1 MNDPDVVVVG
11 AGPNGL
17 MAAVVLAR
25 AGRRVTVLE
34 AADVPGGGTRSAEF
48 IQPGAIH
55 DICSAIHPLARAS
68 PAFRALD
75 HDGLL
80 RRQGLE
86 WVHPTVPVAHP
97 LDGGRAAI
105 LHRSVA
111 DTASG
116 LGADRAAYERL
127 VGPFVEAGF
136 ELTDGLLSPLRVPPR
151 HPIHLARFGVQGVQ
165 SAHGLASR
173 RFETDEARALFA
185 GLAAHSILSLRSP
198 STAAYGLILG
208 VLGHVVGWP
217 MARGGSQRIA
227 DALVGIIEDAGG
239 TVECG
244 HRVGSLSE
252 LPSSSAVVLDLTPRQ
267 VLAVL
272 GDRAPSRFSRALR
285 RYRYG
290 PGVVKV
296 DWVLDGPIPWTNQEC
311 ADAGT
316 VHLGGTLDEIV
327 AAEDEVMRGRIPE
340 RPYVLLAQ
348 QSLFDPTRSAAGTH
362 TVWAYCHVPNGSPV
376 DMTDRIEGQIE
387 RFAPGFRD
395 RVVGRHVMTTSAMEQ
410 HNENYVGGDI
420 NGGAGDI
427 RQFVAR
433 PTIGLHPWRTPV
445 EGVWMCSASTP
456 PGGGVHGMGGWHA
469 AHDVL
474 ARTNGT

>member
-1 MNDPDVVVVG
+1 MSDPDAIVVG

-34 AADVPGGGTRSAEF
+34 AADLPGGGTRSAEL
-48 IQPGAIH
+48 IQPGALH
-55 DICSAIHPLARAS
+55 DICSAIHPLALAS
-68 PAFRALD
+68 PAFREL
-75 HDGLL
+75 HGEGLL
-80 RRQGLE
+80 GSHGLE
-86 WVHPTVPVAHP
+86 WIHPTVPVAHP

-105 LHRSVA
+105 LHRSVE
-111 DTASG
+111 DTAAA
-116 LGADRAAYERL
+116 LGADGSAYERL
-127 VGPFVEAGF
+127 VGPFVGAGF
-136 ELTDGLLSPLRVPPR
+136 ELTDGLLSPFRVPPA
-151 HPIHLARFGVQGVQ
+151 HPVHLARFGLQGIR
-165 SAHGLASR
+165 SASGLASR

-198 STAAYGLILG
+198 ATAAYGLILG

-272 GDRAPSRFSRALR
+272 CDRAPSRFARALR

-296 DWVLDGPIPWTNQEC
+296 DWLLDGSIPWTNPQC
-311 ADAGT
+311 AEAGT
-316 VHLGGTLDEIV
+316 VHLGGTLEEIT
-327 AAEDEVMRGRIPE
+327 AAEEEVMQGRNPA

-348 QSLFDPTRSAAGTH
+348 QSLFDSSRSPEGTQ
-362 TVWAYCHVPNGSPV
+362 TVWGYCHVPNGSPV
-376 DMTDRIEGQIE
+376 DVSDRIEAQVE

-395 RVVGRHVMTTSAMEQ
+395 RIVGRHVMTTSAMEQ

-433 PTIGLHPWRTPV
+433 PTFGLHPWRTPV
-445 EGVWMCSASTP
+445 DGVWMCSASTP

-474 ARTNGT
+474 ARTN

>member
-1 MNDPDVVVVG
+1 MSDPDAIVVG

-25 AGRRVTVLE
+25 AGRRVTVFE
-34 AADVPGGGTRSAEF
+34 AAEVPGGGTRSAEL
-48 IQPGAIH
+48 IQTGSVH

-75 HDGLL
+75 DLGLL
-80 RRQGLE
+80 RSHGLE

-105 LHRSVA
+105 QHRSVTE
-111 DTASG
+111 TASG
-116 LGADRAAYERL
+116 LGADGAAYWRL
-127 VGPFVEAGF
+127 VGPYVDAGF
-136 ELTDGLLSPLRVPPR
+136 DLTDGLLSPLRIPPA
-151 HPIHLARFGVQGVQ
+151 HPVHLARFGLHGIR
-165 SAHGLASR
+165 SAHGLANS
-173 RFETDEARALFA
+173 RFETDEAKALFA

-198 STAAYGLILG
+198 ATAAYGLILG

-239 TVECG
+239 SVECG
-244 HRVGSLSE
+244 HRVGSISE
-252 LPSSSAVVLDLTPRQ
+252 LPPSSAVVLDLTPRQ
-267 VLAVL
+267 VLMVL
-272 GDRAPSRFSRALR
+272 GDRAPDRFARALR
-285 RYRYG
+285 RFRYG
-290 PGVVKV
+290 PGVVKL
-296 DWVLDGPIPWTNQEC
+296 DWVLDGPIPWTNPQC

-316 VHLGGTLDEIV
+316 VHLGGTLDEIT
-327 AAEDEVMRGRIPE
+327 AAEDDVMHGRIPE

-348 QSLFDPTRSAAGTH
+348 QSLFDPTRSPAGTH
-362 TVWAYCHVPNGSPV
+362 TAWGYCHVPNGSPV

-395 RVVGRHVMTTSAMEQ
+395 RVIGRHVMTTSAMER

-433 PTIGLHPWRTPV
+433 PTLGLHPWRTPV
-445 EGVWMCSASTP
+445 DGVWMCSASTP

-474 ARTNGT
+474 ARTT

>member
-1 MNDPDVVVVG
+1 MSDPDAIVVG

-34 AADVPGGGTRSAEF
+34 AADVAGGGTRSAEL
-48 IQPGAIH
+48 IRPGSVH
-55 DICSAIHPLARAS
+55 DVCSAIHPLALAS
-68 PAFRALD
+68 PAFRALAD
-75 HDGLL
+75 EGLL
-80 RRQGLE
+80 DAHGLD
-86 WVHPTVPVAHP
+86 WIHPTVPVAHP
-97 LDGGRAAI
+97 LDGGRAAV

-111 DTASG
+111 ETAAS
-116 LGADRAAYERL
+116 LGADRDAYQRL
-127 VGPFVEAGF
+127 VGPYVEAGY
-136 ELTDGLLSPLRVPPR
+136 ELTDGLLSPLRVPPA
-151 HPIHLARFGVQGVQ
+151 HPVHLARFGLQGIR

-173 RFETDEARALFA
+173 RFDTDEARALFA

-198 STAAYGLILG
+198 STAAYGLTLG
-208 VLGHVVGWP
+208 VLGHLVGWP
-217 MARGGSQRIA
+217 MARGGSQQIA
-227 DALVGIIEDAGG
+227 NALVGIIEDAGG

-272 GDRAPSRFSRALR
+272 GDRAPSRFARALR

-296 DWVLDGPIPWTNQEC
+296 DWVLDGPIPWTNPRC

-316 VHLGGTLDEIV
+316 VHLGGTLDEIT
-327 AAEDEVMRGRIPE
+327 AGEGEVMRGRTPE

-348 QSLFDPTRSAAGTH
+348 QSLFDPSRSPAGTH
-362 TVWAYCHVPNGSPV
+362 TVWGYCHVPNGSPV
-376 DMTDRIEGQIE
+376 DMTERIEAQVE

-395 RVVGRHVMTTSAMEQ
+395 RIVGRHVMTTSAMER

-420 NGGAGDI
+420 SGGAGDV
-427 RQFVAR
+427 RQFIAR
-433 PTIGLHPWRTPV
+433 PTLGLHPWRTPV
-445 EGVWMCSASTP
+445 DGVWMCSASTP

-469 AHDVL
+469 ANDVL
-474 ARTNGT
+474 ARTG

>member
-1 MNDPDVVVVG
+1 MSDPDVVVVG

-25 AGRRVTVLE
+25 AGRRVAVLE
-34 AADVPGGGTRSAEF
+34 AADVPGGGTRSAEL
-48 IQPGAIH
+48 IQPGSVH

-75 HDGLL
+75 EEGLL
-80 RRQGLE
+80 SMHGLE

-105 LHRSVA
+105 LHRSAA
-111 DTASG
+111 DTAAG
-116 LGADRAAYERL
+116 LGLDGAAYRQL
-127 VGPFVEAGF
+127 VEPFVNAGF
-136 ELTDGLLSPLRVPPR
+136 ELTDGLLSPLQLPPK
-151 HPIHLARFGVQGVQ
+151 HPLHLARFGLQGIR
-165 SAHGLASR
+165 SARGLASR

-198 STAAYGLILG
+198 ATAAYGLTLG
-208 VLGHVVGWP
+208 VLGHLVGWP

-227 DALVGIIEDAGG
+227 DALVGIIEEAGG
-239 TVECG
+239 TIECG
-244 HRVGSLSE
+244 HRIGSLSE
-252 LPSSSAVVLDLTPRQ
+252 LPPSSAVVLDLTPRQ

-272 GDRAPSRFSRALR
+272 GDRAPKRFARALR

-296 DWVLDGPIPWTNQEC
+296 DWVLDGPIPWTNAQC

-316 VHLGGTLDEIV
+316 VHLGGTLDEIT
-327 AAEDEVMRGRIPE
+327 AAEDDVMQGRHPE

-348 QSLFDPTRSAAGTH
+348 QSLFDPTRSPAGTH
-362 TVWAYCHVPNGSPV
+362 TVWAYCHVPNGSSI
-376 DMTDRIEGQIE
+376 DMTDRIERQIE

-395 RVVGRHVMTTSAMEQ
+395 RIIGRNVMTTSAMER

-433 PTIGLHPWRTPV
+433 PTLGPLPWRTPV
-445 EGVWMCSASTP
+445 DGVWMCSASTP

-474 ARTNGT
+474 GRTT

>member
-1 MNDPDVVVVG
+1 MSDPDAIVVG
-11 AGPNGL
+11 SGPNGL

-34 AADVPGGGTRSAEF
+34 AADTPGGGTRSAEL
-48 IQPGAIH
+48 IHPGTIH
-55 DICSAIHPLARAS
+55 DVCSAIHPLARAS

-75 HDGLL
+75 ADGLL
-80 RRQGLE
+80 DIHGLE

-97 LDGGRAAI
+97 LDGGRAAV

-111 DTASG
+111 DTASS
-116 LGADRAAYERL
+116 LGGDRAAYERL
-127 VGPFVEAGF
+127 VGPCVEAGF

-151 HPIHLARFGVQGVQ
+151 HPVHLARFGLQGIR

-173 RFETDEARALFA
+173 RFDTDEAQALFA

-198 STAAYGLILG
+198 ATAAYGLTLG
-208 VLGHVVGWP
+208 VLGHLVGWP
-217 MARGGSQRIA
+217 MAKGGSQQIA
-227 DALVGIIEDAGG
+227 NALVSIIEAEGG
-239 TVECG
+239 TVECNR
-244 HRVGSLSE
+244 RVGSLAE
-252 LPSSSAVVLDLTPRQ
+252 LPPSSAIVLDLTPRQ
-267 VLAVL
+267 VRDVL
-272 GDRAPSRFSRALR
+272 GDRAPSRYARALR

-296 DWVLDGPIPWTNQEC
+296 DWALDGPIPWANAQC

-316 VHLGGTLDEIV
+316 VHLGGTLDEITT
-327 AAEDEVMRGRIPE
+327 AEAEVMRGRHPE

-348 QSLFDPTRSAAGTH
+348 QTLFDPSRSPAGTH
-362 TVWAYCHVPNGSPV
+362 TVWGYCHVPNGSPV
-376 DMTDRIEGQIE
+376 DMTDRIEAQVE

-395 RVVGRHVMTTSAMEQ
+395 RIVGRHVMTTSAMER

-427 RQFVAR
+427 GQFVAR
-433 PTIGLHPWRTPV
+433 PTLGLHPWRTPV
-445 EGVWMCSASTP
+445 DGVWMCSASTP

-474 ARTNGT
+474 ARTG

>member
-1 MNDPDVVVVG
+1 MSDPDAVVVG

-25 AGRRVTVLE
+25 AGRRVTVFE
-34 AADVPGGGTRSAEF
+34 AADAPGGGTRSAEL
-48 IQPGAIH
+48 IQPGSVH
-55 DICSAIHPLARAS
+55 DICSAIHPLALAS
-68 PAFRALD
+68 PAFRALEL
-75 HDGLL
+75 DGLL
-80 RRQGLE
+80 EQHGLE
-86 WVHPTVPVAHP
+86 WVHPVVPVAHP
-97 LDGGRAAI
+97 LDGGGAAI
-105 LHRSVA
+105 LHRSVSA
-111 DTASG
+111 TASG
-116 LGADRAAYERL
+116 LGTDGGRYERL
-127 VGPFVEAGF
+127 VGPFVDAGF
-136 ELTDGLLSPLRVPPR
+136 ELTDGLLSPLRIPPA
-151 HPIHLARFGVQGVQ
+151 HPIHLARFGAQGIR
-165 SAHGLASR
+165 SARGLASR
-173 RFETDEARALFA
+173 RFESDEARALFA

-227 DALVGIIEDAGG
+227 NALVGIIEDAGG
-239 TVECG
+239 SVECD
-244 HRVGSLSE
+244 HRIGSLSE

-272 GDRAPSRFSRALR
+272 GDRAPRRFARSLR
-285 RYRYG
+285 RFRHG

-296 DWVLDGPIPWTNQEC
+296 DWVLDGPIPWANRQC

-327 AAEDEVMRGRIPE
+327 AAEDEVMRGRTPQ

-348 QSLFDPTRSAAGTH
+348 QTLFDPSRSPAGTH
-362 TVWAYCHVPNGSPV
+362 TAWGYCHVPNGSPV
-376 DMTDRIEGQIE
+376 DMTDRIEAQVE

-395 RVVGRHVMTTSAMEQ
+395 RIVGRHVMTTSAMEQ

-433 PTIGLHPWRTPV
+433 PTFGLHPWRTPV
-445 EGVWMCSASTP
+445 DGVWMCSASTP

-469 AHDVL
+469 AQDVL
-474 ARTNGT
+474 DRTT

>member
-1 MNDPDVVVVG
+1 
-11 AGPNGL
+11 
-17 MAAVVLAR
+17 
-25 AGRRVTVLE
+25 
-34 AADVPGGGTRSAEF
+34 
-48 IQPGAIH
+48 
-55 DICSAIHPLARAS
+55 
-68 PAFRALD
+68 
-75 HDGLL
+75 
-80 RRQGLE
+80 
-86 WVHPTVPVAHP
+86 VPVAHP
-97 LDGGRAAI
+97 LDDGRAAI
-105 LHRSVA
+105 QHRSLTE
-111 DTASG
+111 TASG
-116 LGADRAAYERL
+116 LGADGAAYERL
-127 VGPFVEAGF
+127 VGPYVEAGF
-136 ELTDGLLSPLRVPPR
+136 ALTDGLLSPLRIPPA
-151 HPIHLARFGVQGVQ
+151 HPLDLARFGVQGIRSAQ
-165 SAHGLASR
+165 SLAR
-173 RFETDEARALFA
+173 HRFETDEARALFA

-198 STAAYGLILG
+198 ATAAYGLILG

-267 VLAVL
+267 VLSVL
-272 GDRAPSRFSRALR
+272 GDRAPRRFARALG

-290 PGVVKV
+290 PGVFKV
-296 DWVLDGPIPWTNQEC
+296 DWVLDGPIPWTNVQC

-316 VHLGGTLDEIV
+316 VHLGGTLDEIT
-327 AAEDEVMRGRIPE
+327 AAEGDVMRGRIPQ

-348 QSLFDPTRSAAGTH
+348 QSLFDPSRSPAGTH
-362 TVWAYCHVPNGSPV
+362 TAWGYCHVPNGSSI
-376 DMTDRIEGQIE
+376 DMTDRIEAQIE

-395 RVVGRHVMTTSAMEQ
+395 RVVGRHVMSPSAMEQ

-433 PTIGLHPWRTPV
+433 PTFGLHPWRTPV
-445 EGVWMCSASTP
+445 DGVWMCSASTP

-474 ARTNGT
+474 ARSR